1 MASLNVTIL
10 GSGASGGTPTIDGGW
25 GKCDPGNPKNRRTRP
40 SILVESGNTRIL
52 VDTSPDLRGQL
63 LDAGISTVTALV
75 YTHSHADHVHGIDD
89 LRAVNRALGGPLD
102 VYSDRATLDTIRKRF
117 PYVFEPLSEGARFY
131 YKPALIPHMVGSGAS
146 WTIGHILVT
155 SFEQH
160 HGFSKTLG
168 FRFGSVGYT
177 TDVVDLSEEAF
188 SVLRG
193 IDTWIIGTL
202 TDRPHPTHCDVG
214 KALDWI
220 RRIKPRRAVLS
231 HLGETLDYA
240 GLAARLPTGVEPAY
254 DGMIIEAN
262 EIKEPQRNM
271 GAGVLSR

>member
-1 MASLNVTIL
+1 MEPILVRIL

-40 SILVESGNTRIL
+40 SIFVEADDTRVL
-52 VDTSPDLRGQL
+52 VDTPPDLRGQL
-63 LDAGISTVTALV
+63 LAAGVSTVSALV

-89 LRAVNRALGGPLD
+89 LRAINRALDAPLD

-117 PYVFEPLSEGARFY
+117 PYVFEPLNENARFY
-131 YKPALIPHMVGSGAS
+131 YKPALVPHLVKPGDN
-146 WTIGHILVT
+146 WIIGRIQVT
-155 SFEQH
+155 AFEQH

-168 FRFGSVGYT
+168 LRFGPVAYT

-202 TDRPHPTHCDVG
+202 TDRPHPTHCDVD
-214 KALDWI
+214 KALAWI
-220 RRIKPRRAVLS
+220 RRIRPRRAVLS
-231 HLGETLDYA
+231 HLGETLDYDT
-240 GLAARLPTGVEPAY
+240 LAARLPPGVEPAY
-254 DGMIIEAN
+254 DGMLIEAN
-262 EIKEPQRNM
+262 AVSP
-271 GAGVLSR
+271 